1 MKESL
6 KNLLFFS
13 YLSPEQMDK
22 VMTYIE
28 TLELSSGEVLFE
40 EGDKSDYVCFIISGS
55 LEVVKMTTWQNFT
68 TVIATLY
75 EGSCIGEMSLIDHSP
90 RSATIRADEN
100 TRLAILTQRAFDV
113 MVESEPELGV
123 NILKGVA
130 QTLSD
135 NLRSTTDKLADE
147 VAA

>member
-1 MKESL
+1 MKDAL

-22 VMTYIE
+22 IMTYIE
-28 TLELSSGEVLFE
+28 PLELNTSEPLFK
-40 EGDKSDYVCFIISGS
+40 EGDKGDYVCFIISGS
-55 LEVVKMTTWQNFT
+55 LEVLKMTSWQNFT
-68 TVIATLY
+68 TIITTLY
-75 EGSCIGEMSLIDHSP
+75 EGSCIGEMALIDHAP
-90 RSATIRADEN
+90 RSATIRANEN
-100 TRLAILTQRAFDV
+100 TKLAILTQKAFDV
-113 MVESEPELGV
+113 MLTSEPELGV

>member
-22 VMTYIE
+22 IMAYIE
-28 TLELSSGEVLFE
+28 LMELDAGEILFE
-40 EGDKSDYVCFIISGS
+40 EGENGDYVCFIVSGS
-55 LEVVKMTTWQNFT
+55 LEVMKMTTWQNLT

-75 EGSCIGEMSLIDHSP
+75 EGSCIGEMALIDHEP
-90 RSATIRADEN
+90 RSATIRAYEK
-100 TRLAILTQRAFDV
+100 TKLAILTQKAFDV

-130 QTLSD
+130 QTISD
-135 NLRSTTDKLADE
+135 NLRATTDKLADE

>member
-1 MKESL
+1 MKDSL

-13 YLSPEQMDK
+13 YLSAEQMEK
-22 VMTYIE
+22 IMTYIE
-28 TLELSSGEVLFE
+28 TMELSAGEILFE
-40 EGDKSDYVCFIISGS
+40 EGEKGDYVCFIISGS
-55 LEVVKMTTWQNFT
+55 LEVMKMTTWQNLT

-75 EGSCIGEMSLIDHSP
+75 EGSCIGEMALIDHAP
-90 RSATIRADEN
+90 RSASIRAYEK
-100 TRLAILTQRAFDV
+100 TKLAILTQKAFDV

-130 QTLSD
+130 QTISD
-135 NLRSTTDKLADE
+135 NLRATTDKLADE